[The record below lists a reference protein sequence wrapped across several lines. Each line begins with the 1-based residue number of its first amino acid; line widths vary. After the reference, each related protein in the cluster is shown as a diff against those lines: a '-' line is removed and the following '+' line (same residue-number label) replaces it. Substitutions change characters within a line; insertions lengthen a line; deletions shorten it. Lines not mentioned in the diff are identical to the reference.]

1 MRAICRSKSRGL
13 LMFLM
18 AFMLSFS
25 LSIPAF
31 AANPS
36 QKAANDAKAKAISV
50 VKSSCSVDANG
61 NIKYSSGLVKQYVS
75 EKSDSTHTEAV
86 TLDGG
91 KVVYLNKAGIEA
103 LAKQSDKIAANNQV
117 GEKVNDITNNLTV
130 AADTQS
136 ASIMLSGFVP
146 VVELL
151 VGVIVVFI
159 AFGMT
164 LSSALDICYIAFPVF
179 RNKCEDAKQSGNAA
193 MTKKSANGEVS
204 LRWITDDA
212 QYAVTQGT
220 IDSGKSPWKLYFGKR
235 IASYIF
241 LGVIIFILLTG
252 NITILTDI
260 AIKLVSGIMGV
271 LSGLAS

>member
-1 MRAICRSKSRGL
+1 MRAKFKRISIMVMSL
-13 LMFLM
+13 IMVF
-18 AFMLSFS
+18 SFA
-25 LSIPAF
+25 IPVF
-31 AANPS
+31 AAPS
-36 QKAANDAKAKAISV
+36 TTNDSKAKAIAIIQQSCTV
-50 VKSSCSVDANG
+50 DSSG
-61 NIKYSSGLVKQYVS
+61 NIKYTNGVVSTYVR
-75 EKSDSTHTEAV
+75 EKADATYTEPV
-86 TLDGG
+86 TLSDGVT
-91 KVVYLNKAGIEA
+91 KVYMNKAGIEQ
-103 LAKQSDKIAANNQV
+103 LAKQADKIEANNKV

-130 AADTQS
+130 TADTQS

-146 VVELL
+146 VVELI
-151 VGVIVVFI
+151 VGIIVVFI

-179 RNKCEDAKQSGNAA
+179 RNKCEDAKQSGNAV

-235 IASYIF
+235 VASYIF
-241 LGVIIFILLTG
+241 LGIIIFILLTG

-260 AIKLVSGIMGV
+260 ALKLVSGIMGI